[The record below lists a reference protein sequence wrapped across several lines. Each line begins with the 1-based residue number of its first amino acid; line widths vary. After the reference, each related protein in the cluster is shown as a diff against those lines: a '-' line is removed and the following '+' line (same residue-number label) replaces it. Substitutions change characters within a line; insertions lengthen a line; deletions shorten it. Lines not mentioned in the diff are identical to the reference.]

1 MNAQA
6 FWTEMDARIAEYDLL
21 CHPFYQAWSA
31 GKLTREDMREYAADY
46 YHHVAAFPTYLSA
59 LHARLED
66 GELRRA
72 LIRNCAEEEGVD
84 GPGGRAHSELWL
96 DFAEGMGA
104 DRGAVKT
111 RVPPPEIREMIAR
124 FRSVAEKGSLVE
136 ALASFYAYESQVP
149 GVAEEKAKGLKNE
162 RYGASAR
169 TRAYFTVHA
178 YVDIHHAEVWRTLLQ
193 QEIEKNPAKADVALK
208 AAETT
213 ARMIYEALD
222 GVERLRKVRAAA

>member
-1 MNAQA
+1 
-6 FWTEMDARIAEYDLL
+6 
-21 CHPFYQAWSA
+21 
-31 GKLTREDMREYAADY
+31 
-46 YHHVAAFPTYLSA
+46 
-59 LHARLED
+59 
-66 GELRRA
+66 
-72 LIRNCAEEEGVD
+72 
-84 GPGGRAHSELWL
+84 
-96 DFAEGMGA
+96 
-104 DRGAVKT
+104 
-111 RVPPPEIREMIAR
+111 MIAR

-193 QEIEKNPAKADVALK
+193 QEIEKNPAKAEVALK